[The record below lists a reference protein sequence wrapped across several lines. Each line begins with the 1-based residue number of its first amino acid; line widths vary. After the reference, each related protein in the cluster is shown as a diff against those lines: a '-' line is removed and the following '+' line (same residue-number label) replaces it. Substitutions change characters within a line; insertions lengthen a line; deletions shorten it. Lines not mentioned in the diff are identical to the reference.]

1 MNTLLLIAS
10 LLVLRPQSPA
20 AAPPDSAAGVEAAV
34 MRVLDDYMTAFNRM
48 DMAAWESTFQFPHY
62 RLASAQMKVLDH
74 AGLQKA
80 EDVRKSLGADWH
92 HSAWGRR
99 KIIHWSADKA
109 HVDTLF
115 IRYRADGSVMGS
127 FESIYVLTKEQ
138 GRWGVKLRSSFAP

>member
-10 LLVLRPQSPA
+10 LLALQPQSPA

-74 AGLQKA
+74 AGLQ
-80 EDVRKSLGADWH
+80 
-92 HSAWGRR
+92 
-99 KIIHWSADKA
+99 
-109 HVDTLF
+109 
-115 IRYRADGSVMGS
+115 
-127 FESIYVLTKEQ
+127 
-138 GRWGVKLRSSFAP
+138 